1 FDKLGCTTTIS
12 DILSFSDHLFNSI
25 LPKLPHPINSIFIV
39 LYATTLYKMYIS
51 I

>member
-1 FDKLGCTTTIS
+1 
-12 DILSFSDHLFNSI
+12 
-25 LPKLPHPINSIFIV
+25 PHPINSIFIV